1 MFLIPACEEDS
12 LLDWLLKKKQN
23 AQNEKN
29 SDLCCLS
36 YPCCGVVRGPSKSTL
51 NRKEGF
57 LLEMVLP
64 SLGSVSQGGAHCPN
78 GDHLPPP
85 RPPQGR
91 PLGKGTQTDPRLR
104 PQQCRPGCLWGQRAV
119 PHFLPKN
126 NKKEMK
132 ADALQRKDQVNLHVH
147 NLHMCSICLFV
158 YLCIRQKKLRMTEV
172 IHKRGEIRIGTCCR
186 LDSNLQLSHEHHCS
200 KYHHN
205 VYIH

>member
-1 MFLIPACEEDS
+1 MKGQKKSQSHVSMFLISACEEDS
-12 LLDWLLKKKQN
+12 LLDWLLKKKQK

-64 SLGSVSQGGAHCPN
+64 SLGSVSQGGAHCPKV
-78 GDHLPPP
+78 DHLPPP

-91 PLGKGTQTDPRLR
+91 PLGKGTQTDPRLH

-119 PHFLPKN
+119 PHFLPEITR
-126 NKKEMK
+126 KKWRQMLCNAK
-132 ADALQRKDQVNLHVH
+132 IRRTY
-147 NLHMCSICLFV
+147 MYTTSMSSICLFYTHV
-158 YLCIRQKKLRMTEV
+158 
-172 IHKRGEIRIGTCCR
+172 
-186 LDSNLQLSHEHHCS
+186 
-200 KYHHN
+200 
-205 VYIH
+205 